1 MTKSYYKSYVY
12 LTIFFNNFG
21 YLHLVG
27 NIYMHYPSGQSGLS
41 DHCYKFWM
49 YPLPST
55 KFSILV
61 SHICESS
68 LPPAIFHVDILL
80 LILEICN
87 IFPEKFLHLHH
98 TWFIYIM
105 YFLYYSATIKMWFTW
120 FICKHDLG
128 YE

>member
-1 MTKSYYKSYVY
+1 MVLPNIY
-12 LTIFFNNFG
+12 LLDNFFNNFCQL
-21 YLHLVG
+21 YLVG

-105 YFLYYSATIKMWFTW
+105 YFLYYSATTEMRYTW